1 MKRISRHSIVSAP
14 PEPHIQAWHRQQ
26 QANRAWICTMHGWTI
41 RLSPRAV
48 LRINVYAGSDH
59 GAGTPRRQRCHTDSA
74 LNPLATGP
82 LPAAKPRPSSPLPVT
97 FLGIA
102 RSSLAF
108 LLIAGVS
115 VTRPDAEASRHV
127 LGVSRTAPGRIE
139 VTGDC
144 RPAGVMEALSSV
156 VRPALQA
163 VILMVARRPLG
174 I

>member
-1 MKRISRHSIVSAP
+1 LLKRISRHSIVSAP

-26 QANRAWICTMHGWTI
+26 QANRAWICTMHEWTI
-41 RLSPRAV
+41 RLSLRAV

-59 GAGTPRRQRCHTDSA
+59 GAGTPRRQRCYTDSA

-115 VTRPDAEASRHV
+115 VTRPDKGFPPCPG
-127 LGVSRTAPGRIE
+127 GVENGTGPTRGHS
-139 VTGDC
+139 GDC
-144 RPAGVMEALSSV
+144 RPAGVIRSLPSCG
-156 VRPALQA
+156 
-163 VILMVARRPLG
+163 RRCKL
-174 I
+174 